1 MYYTVE
7 NYEEDITNNEI
18 VTGIKEGRI
27 FNKLIN
33 FHVIVNSALDSMYD
47 TNERIRFTIYIIV

>member
-18 VTGIKEGRI
+18 VTGIKESI

-47 TNERIRFTIYIIV
+47 TDERIRFTICVIV